1 MAAQLWL
8 FPLDGL
14 VCCFIQQFLTRKCAK
29 FTNRL
34 RRLMVDVAGGY
45 VTLTSIMKMVGVS

>member
-8 FPLDGL
+8 FPLDGSA
-14 VCCFIQQFLTRKCAK
+14 CCFIQQFLTHKCAK